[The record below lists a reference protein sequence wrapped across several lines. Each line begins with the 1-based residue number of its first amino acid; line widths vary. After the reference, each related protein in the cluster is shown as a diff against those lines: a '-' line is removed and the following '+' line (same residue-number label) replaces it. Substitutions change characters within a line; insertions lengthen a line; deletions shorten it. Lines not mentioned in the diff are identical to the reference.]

1 MEYITRQALLPH
13 AAPLPGH
20 DKAAMN
26 TLREKM
32 DAYED
37 ADLRSHTIPSG

>member
-13 AAPLPGH
+13 AALPSH
-20 DKAAMN
+20 DKAAMSI
-26 TLREKM
+26 LRERM